1 MKMEEWR
8 GRFVRLKRDVTTS
21 GGVVFTKG
29 EVLVVTGHYRGTL
42 SLNRPARTSNEIMR
56 TQGHA
61 VSGIDRN
68 NDVDLLP
75 EDPREVVKA
84 ILEGAELVAKSV
96 GGVLGYE
103 VGDKKLDKFDPKK
116 VSLFQSAGSGIQR
129 GVDGLPVAL
138 MLG

>member
-1 MKMEEWR
+1 MDEWR
-8 GRFVRLKRDVTTS
+8 GRFVRLRRDVTTS

-61 VSGIDRN
+61 VSGINRER
-68 NDVDLLP
+68 DVDLLP

-96 GGVLGYE
+96 GGVLGVYA
-103 VGDKKLDKFDPKK
+103 GDTLHKFDPKK
-116 VSLFQSAGSGIQR
+116 VRLWQSATGSGITR
-129 GVDGLPVAL
+129 DANGAPVELAL
-138 MLG
+138 G